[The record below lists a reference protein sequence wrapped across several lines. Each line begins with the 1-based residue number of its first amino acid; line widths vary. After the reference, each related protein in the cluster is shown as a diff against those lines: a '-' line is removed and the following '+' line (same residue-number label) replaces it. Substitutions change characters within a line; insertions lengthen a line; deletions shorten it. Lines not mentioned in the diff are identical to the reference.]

1 MRLALLGDLMKE
13 RGRFEIT
20 DFWGAPRL
28 GSPATARRSC
38 SWLAAILP
46 PYSYGSANENRPAD
60 RISSL
65 CLCWSDCDAPWRP
78 LNTRPAP

>member
-1 MRLALLGDLMKE
+1 VPLALLGDLMKE

-20 DFWGAPRL
+20 DFWEPRDWGAPRPH
-28 GSPATARRSC
+28 GSC

-60 RISSL
+60 RIVM
-65 CLCWSDCDAPWRP
+65 P
-78 LNTRPAP
+78 